1 MHDSTYELFNYNKI
15 NRIITH
21 VTQSDNHIKIYNK
34 RKIRKILLI
43 DVDTNSK
50 NLISIDIVILFNVV
64 GWQVQNIN

>member
-21 VTQSDNHIKIYNK
+21 VTQSDNHIKIYNNK

-64 GWQVQNIN
+64 GW

>member
-1 MHDSTYELFNYNKI
+1 MHDSTYKLFNYNKI

-21 VTQSDNHIKIYNK
+21 VTQSDNHIQIYNNK

-64 GWQVQNIN
+64 GW

>member
-43 DVDTNSK
+43 DIDTK
-50 NLISIDIVILFNVV
+50 I
-64 GWQVQNIN
+64 